1 MKQKHS
7 VWEGGCRVAALIYSP
22 LIKSLKRVS
31 DELIHITDLLPTF
44 AGLANI
50 KIDDES
56 LDGFDQW
63 ETIST
68 GASSPRHEVLYNI
81 ESVLGY
87 SALMNDGWKLV
98 NGSENIKYAGWFGRS
113 GVEDVSVSFENYSKT
128 VVESEASKSFPTI
141 NLESMKKMRNEATV
155 KCKMIVNATK
165 CNPIVAP
172 CLFNIFDDPCEQN
185 NLAVIHAEKVKLLLG
200 ILSHHSNDMIPM
212 RRKIT
217 DPNCDPKSYNNTW
230 TWWQDEIADNE
241 IKSDNVIT
249 LVFAVFG
256 ICLCAVIVIF
266 ACKKFKVRLLSK
278 DIKYSR
284 AASQ

>member
-1 MKQKHS
+1 MH
-7 VWEGGCRVAALIYSP
+7 V
-22 LIKSLKRVS
+22 
-31 DELIHITDLLPTF
+31 TDLLPTF

-50 KIDDES
+50 KINDKS

-68 GASSPRHEVLYNI
+68 GALSPRNEVLYNI

-98 NGSENIKYAGWFGRS
+98 NGSENMKYAGWLGRS
-113 GVEDVSVSFENYSKT
+113 GVEDVNVTFENYSKT
-128 VVESEASKSFPTI
+128 VVESEAARSFPTI
-141 NLESMKKMRNEATV
+141 DLESMKKMRNDATV
-155 KCKMIVNATK
+155 KCTVKVNATK
-165 CNPIVAP
+165 CDPIVAP

-185 NLAVIHAEKVKLLLG
+185 NLAVIHSEKVKFLLG
-200 ILSHHSNDMIPM
+200 ILNHHLNEMIPM

-217 DPNCDPKSYNNTW
+217 DPNCDPKNYNNTW
-230 TWWQDEIADNE
+230 TWWQDEITDNKNE
-241 IKSDNVIT
+241 SEKFTN
-249 LVFAVFG
+249 LVGVALGV
-256 ICLCAVIVIF
+256 CLCALIVIF
-266 ACKKFKVRLLSK
+266 ACTVRSLSR